1 MKHELN
7 IQTIAHQSGMEQD
20 EKTTALHQRH
30 WLSIRRC
37 TALLGK
43 QCDGGALVE
52 VALTF
57 PILLMVLSGVCAFG
71 LAFNNE
77 LTLTN
82 AVGAGAQY
90 LQLIRST
97 TTDPCADTLN
107 AIEAAAPYLKST
119 NLTLTLNM
127 NGVSVTANSCSGD
140 QTDLVQGSPITV
152 TATYPCALPVYAM
165 GFTQACQL
173 TAKVS
178 EYEY

>member
-1 MKHELN
+1 MKRELN
-7 IQTIAHQSGMEQD
+7 IQKAGSKSGLERD
-20 EKTTALHQRH
+20 GTTARAHAGLWTTIRH
-30 WLSIRRC
+30 C
-37 TALLGK
+37 AALLGI
-43 QCDGGALVE
+43 QSEGGALVE

-57 PILLMVLSGVCAFG
+57 PILLMVISGLCAFG

-90 LQLIRST
+90 LQLIRT
-97 TTDPCADTLN
+97 TTSDPCADTLG
-107 AIEAAAPYLKST
+107 AIEAAAPYLKAT
-119 NLTLTLNM
+119 NITLTLNM
-127 NGVSVTANSCSGD
+127 NGTSVTGSSCSGD
-140 QTDLVQGSPITV
+140 QTDLVQGSAVTV